1 MKRFVLYGILFLV
14 LLLSGCSL
22 ILANMNATMPNLNGK
37 PDGIY
42 RGENNQPPIPLVI
55 LDVTVQNERL
65 VKIDIVEHYHSPIG
79 KQAEKIIP
87 EIIKHQSLDVD
98 VVSGA
103 TASSKSILKAVEN
116 ALQ

>member
-1 MKRFVLYGILFLV
+1 LV
-14 LLLSGCSL
+14 LAILVIRCSSYIPASL
-22 ILANMNATMPNLNGK
+22 PDISGK

-42 RGENNQPPIPLVI
+42 RGESSNSWVTVA
-55 LDVTVQNERL
+55 LDVSLQDKQL
-65 VKIDIVEHYHSPIG
+65 VKIDIVKNTSSSIG

-87 EIIKHQSLDVD
+87 QIIKHQSLDVD

-103 TASSKSILKAVEN
+103 TGSSKTILKAVEN